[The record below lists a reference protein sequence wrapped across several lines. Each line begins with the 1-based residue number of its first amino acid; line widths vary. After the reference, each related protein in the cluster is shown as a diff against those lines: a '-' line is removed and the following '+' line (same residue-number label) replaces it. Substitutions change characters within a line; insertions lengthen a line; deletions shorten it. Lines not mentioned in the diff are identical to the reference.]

1 MTGRRPRPQPPS
13 PGFFRCFASQN
24 RSYSSK
30 VTGYRPIAKRR
41 PIATRCCG
49 RSSRTPFL
57 AIRGSHLEFAHRI
70 TTNSS
75 ANSRSRNTARSDLS
89 ASPPGLAVRD
99 VGRPDAGVEST
110 LEGSNSGPVGLSAA
124 VAGLP
129 AGRVALARPVDG
141 ATSSRAP
148 LVAGLVARR
157 SGHNGWRGDPE
168 YGPPSH
174 GYRRGGMKSRSLAL
188 GSRQDGRADANTPTT
203 RLETWR
209 IRPRCAALSLP
220 RRDAL
225 AKEFCTPERRGQFHV
240 SAGVPRFDRERCM
253 YMD

>member
-203 RLETWR
+203 KALDLADTAAMRSFELTAQRRSCEGILHSGKAR
-209 IRPRCAALSLP
+209 SIPRQCRRP
-220 RRDAL
+220 
-225 AKEFCTPERRGQFHV
+225 EV
-240 SAGVPRFDRERCM
+240 
-253 YMD
+253 